1 MALNARQTP
10 RFWLAVGLTLAF
22 LIGLGSLEWK
32 LRADDRGKL
41 ELDGLWKIVV
51 EDAGSG
57 DTDQMIVEIR
67 PEGDQFRAEV
77 IGAPLAFTRAYVETS
92 RDALVLLGTNGYMDL
107 VFKTRLNRKEQ
118 ADPISGMLRIHHPQA
133 PFRTLLRARLERTE
147 VRALAPKKEQPEN
160 QEGDQGGMGLLL
172 GQLGMASE
180 WESPS
185 YQPLDLRVAH
195 AVTRD
200 LPLDAVTEEHLWA
213 AKRLSEAVRKTGP
226 PEQVKDAETKLAEW
240 QRKHAEEKQPWTGT
254 LKPRSR
260 KFPRAAGDDRVV
272 LLELFTGAEC
282 GPCIAADQATDAL
295 DEELDSS
302 ELLVLQYHLHIPAP
316 DPLANPDSVMRA
328 RYYDV
333 RSTPSTF
340 FNGRAFARSGGPS
353 DHTLKKYNQYQRVV
367 ESLSR
372 GSKLAT
378 ISLKSHRKGEEIYIR
393 ARAEILKDQ
402 PGSRPKLHIAL
413 VENQVSYDGGNG
425 LKNHRRVVRALPG
438 GADGYELE
446 NDRGNVECIL
456 RLKEIRSGLE
466 SYVDEYPRTPDAR
479 GNFPRTLPPIEFQR
493 CSVVAFVQTD
503 GDKEVLHV
511 VEAPITDEP
520 IQKTPE

>member
-1 MALNARQTP
+1 MALNTGRSP
-10 RFWLAVGLTLAF
+10 RFWLAVGFTLAF
-22 LIGLGSLEWK
+22 LIGSGSLEWK
-32 LRADDRGKL
+32 LRADDQGKH

-57 DTDQMIVEIR
+57 DTDQLIVEVR
-67 PEGDQFRAEV
+67 SEGDQFRAEV
-77 IGAPLAFTRAYVETS
+77 VAAPFAFSRAYVETS

-107 VFKTRLNRKEQ
+107 VFKARLNHKEES
-118 ADPISGMLRIHHPQA
+118 DRIRGMLRIHHPQT
-133 PFRTLLRARLERTE
+133 PFRTILRARLERTK
-147 VRALAPKKEQPEN
+147 VRVLASEKERPEN

-172 GQLGMASE
+172 SQLGMASE

-195 AVTRD
+195 AATRD

-213 AKRLSEAVRKTGP
+213 AKRLAEAVRKMGP
-226 PEQVKDAETKLAEW
+226 PEQVNDAETKLAEW
-240 QRKHAEEKQPWTGT
+240 QRKLAEEKLPWTGA
-254 LKPRSR
+254 LRPRSR

-316 DPLANPDSVMRA
+316 DPLATPDSVMRA

-353 DHTLKKYNQYQRVV
+353 DHTLKKYNQYHRVV
-367 ESLSR
+367 ESLAR
-372 GSKLAT
+372 GSKRAT
-378 ISLKSHRKGEEIYIR
+378 ISLKSHVAVHRLGKV
-393 ARAEILKDQ
+393 KS
-402 PGSRPKLHIAL
+402 GS
-413 VENQVSYDGGNG
+413 
-425 LKNHRRVVRALPG
+425 
-438 GADGYELE
+438 
-446 NDRGNVECIL
+446 
-456 RLKEIRSGLE
+456 
-466 SYVDEYPRTPDAR
+466 VD
-479 GNFPRTLPPIEFQR
+479 F
-493 CSVVAFVQTD
+493 
-503 GDKEVLHV
+503 
-511 VEAPITDEP
+511 
-520 IQKTPE
+520 